1 MPLIAFVTVAL
12 GLIATAALLHRWMQ
26 QGAHDRSGAELE
38 AVAAV
43 KVAAITAWR
52 VEQVGDAVYAA
63 TYPSVSRAAAA
74 AGRGKLDPGLVAH
87 VREVLEHLAERQG
100 YLRIALLAPDGRPVV
115 EWVGPGEPDLPF
127 GTELLRAA
135 ASSPNGSAWE
145 LVSATGRRRP
155 VLNTAAAV
163 PAEGSAPFAIALR
176 VAMGPFFDEV
186 IQKWPVPSPSGTT
199 GLVRRDGD
207 QVVVCASGD
216 GARGTPP
223 PARLPLANS
232 RLPAAQAALGRTGV
246 VQGVDVRGAPVLAA
260 IRPVPGTD
268 WKLLTRMD
276 VSEVEATIR
285 GPFAAIASLVL
296 MLLAAAGVMLF
307 LWWRAEA
314 TREAMQANLERAE
327 RLASLGTLAA
337 GVAHEINNPL
347 AYVLTNLEYAL
358 SRLAE
363 AGAPREDLEA
373 LAEARDGAAR
383 VRDVVRGLRAFSRPG
398 AGRRGPA
405 DAGAELQAALRLA
418 SNEIR
423 RRARLETSLQPVP
436 WVVAGDHELGQVF
449 VNLLLNA
456 AQAIPEGHAGENVIR
471 VEAGTDA
478 AGWARIVVQDSGQ
491 GIPPEVQRRIF
502 EPFFTTKPQ
511 GTGTGLG
518 LAIAHSIVVAAG
530 GRIEVESEV
539 GRGATFRVLL
549 PPAPAALI
557 EPETAPITGSRPAGE
572 AG

>member
-1 MPLIAFVTVAL
+1 MPLVAFVTVAL
-12 GLIATAALLHRWMQ
+12 GLLASAVLLHRWMR
-26 QGAHDRSGAELE
+26 QGAHDRAGGELD

-74 AGRGKLDPGLVAH
+74 AARGKLDPGLAGH

-100 YLRIALLAPDGRPVV
+100 YLRLALLSPDGRPVV

-127 GTELLRAA
+127 GPELLRA
-135 ASSPNGSAWE
+135 SAGGLDGTSWE
-145 LVSATGRRRP
+145 LVSAPGRRRP
-155 VLNTAAAV
+155 VLNVAAAV
-163 PAEGSAPFAIALR
+163 RVEGAPPFAMALR
-176 VAMGPFFDEV
+176 VAMGPFFDDV
-186 IQKWPVPSPSGTT
+186 IQEWPVPSPSGTT

-216 GARGTPP
+216 GAGAAPP
-223 PARLPLANS
+223 PARLPLADS

-246 VQGVDVRGAPVLAA
+246 VQGTDVRGVPVLAA

-268 WKLLTRMD
+268 WKLVTRKD
-276 VSEVEATIR
+276 VSEAEAPIQ
-285 GPFAAIASLVL
+285 GPFAAIASLVA

-307 LWWRAEA
+307 LWWRGEA
-314 TREAMQANLERAE
+314 AREAMQTQLERAE

-347 AYVLTNLEYAL
+347 AYVLTNLEFAL

-363 AGAPREDLEA
+363 SGAPKEDLEA

-405 DAGAELQAALRLA
+405 DAGAELEAALRLA
-418 SNEIR
+418 SNDIR

-436 WVVAGDHELGQVF
+436 RVVSGDHELGQVF
-449 VNLLLNA
+449 LNLLLNA
-456 AQAIPEGHAGENVIR
+456 AQAIPEGRAGENVVR
-471 VEAGTDA
+471 VEAGTDS
-478 AGWARIVVQDSGQ
+478 AGWARISVQDSGV

-502 EPFFTTKPQ
+502 EPFFTTKPL

-530 GRIEVESEV
+530 GRIEVESEA

-549 PPAPAALI
+549 PPAPPEAAR
-557 EPETAPITGSRPAGE
+557 EETAPITGSRPAGE